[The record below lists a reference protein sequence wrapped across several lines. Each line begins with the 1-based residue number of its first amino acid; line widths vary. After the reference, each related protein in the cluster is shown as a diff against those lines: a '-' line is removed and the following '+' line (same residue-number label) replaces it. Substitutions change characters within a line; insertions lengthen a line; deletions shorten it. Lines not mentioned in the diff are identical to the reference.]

1 MAYFNELPDISY
13 PSLLPTSNKIED
25 RVTVK
30 NIFKR
35 SKLRTDV
42 DQAITAFNYYYIQDG
57 YRPDMVA
64 EEVYDDS
71 ELDWVILTA
80 NNIINIRDQWPLGH
94 NDLHNHIVEKY
105 GSETN
110 ILDIHHYET
119 IKIIDEYNRV
129 ILDGGSKV
137 DANFTF
143 TFVGTVTSSTG
154 SLIKV
159 KFGGSSANTIIP
171 VAAITNYDYENKL
184 NEEKRRIQILKPE
197 FLSVF
202 ITDHQNIM
210 KYTESSDYITNGL
223 KKTYNPRI
231 SGA

>member
-1 MAYFNELPDISY
+1 MPYFNELPDISY

-35 SKLRTDV
+35 SKLRTDI

-64 EEVYDDS
+64 EEIYDDS

-105 GSETN
+105 GSETD

-129 ILDGGSKV
+129 ILDGGSEV

-143 TFVGTVTSSTG
+143 TFVGTVSSTTG

-159 KFGGSSANTIIP
+159 KFGGSSANTITP
-171 VAAITNYDYENKL
+171 VAAITNYDYETKL
-184 NEEKRRIQILKPE
+184 NEEKRRIKILKPQ

-202 ITDHQNIM
+202 MTDHQNIM
-210 KYTESSDYITNGL
+210 KYNDSSDYISNTL
-223 KKTYNPRI
+223 KGTYNPRS
-231 SGA
+231 SGV

>member
-1 MAYFNELPDISY
+1 MPYFNELPDISY

-64 EEVYDDS
+64 EEIYDDS

-143 TFVGTVTSSTG
+143 TFVGTVSSTTG

-159 KFGGSSANTIIP
+159 KFGGSSANTITP
-171 VAAITNYDYENKL
+171 VAAITNYDYETKL
-184 NEEKRRIQILKPE
+184 NEEKRRIKILKPQ

-202 ITDHQNIM
+202 MTDHQNIM
-210 KYTESSDYITNGL
+210 KYNDSSDYISNTL
-223 KKTYNPRI
+223 KGTYNPRS
-231 SGA
+231 SGV

>member
-1 MAYFNELPDISY
+1 MPYFNELPDISY

-35 SKLRTDV
+35 SKLRTDI

-64 EEVYDDS
+64 EEIYDDS

-110 ILDIHHYET
+110 ILDVHHYET

-143 TFVGTVTSSTG
+143 TFVGTVSSTTG

-159 KFGGSSANTIIP
+159 KFGGSSANTITP
-171 VAAITNYDYENKL
+171 VAAITNYDYETKL
-184 NEEKRRIQILKPE
+184 NEEKRRIKILKPQ

-210 KYTESSDYITNGL
+210 KYNDSSDYISNTL
-223 KKTYNPRI
+223 KGTYNPRS
-231 SGA
+231 SGV

>member
-1 MAYFNELPDISY
+1 MPYFNELPDISY

-64 EEVYDDS
+64 EEIYDDS

-80 NNIINIRDQWPLGH
+80 NNIINVRDQWPLGH

-110 ILDIHHYET
+110 VLDIHHYET

-143 TFVGTVTSSTG
+143 TFVGTVSSTTG

-159 KFGGSSANTIIP
+159 KFGGSSANTITP
-171 VAAITNYDYENKL
+171 VAAITNYDYETKL
-184 NEEKRRIQILKPE
+184 NEEKRRIKILKPQ

-202 ITDHQNIM
+202 MTDHQNIM
-210 KYTESSDYITNGL
+210 KYNDSSDYISNTL
-223 KKTYNPRI
+223 KGTYNPRS
-231 SGA
+231 SGV

>member
-1 MAYFNELPDISY
+1 MPYFNELPDISY
-13 PSLLPTSNKIED
+13 PSLLPISNKIED

-64 EEVYDDS
+64 EEIYDDS

-80 NNIINIRDQWPLGH
+80 NNIINVRDQWPLGH

-143 TFVGTVTSSTG
+143 TFVGTVSSTTG

-159 KFGGSSANTIIP
+159 KFGGSSANTITP
-171 VAAITNYDYENKL
+171 VAAITNYDYETKL
-184 NEEKRRIQILKPE
+184 NEEKRKIKILKPQL
-197 FLSVF
+197 LSVF

-210 KYTESSDYITNGL
+210 KYNDSSNYISNTL
-223 KKTYNPRI
+223 KGTYNPRS
-231 SGA
+231 SGV

>member
-1 MAYFNELPDISY
+1 MPYFNELPDISY

-64 EEVYDDS
+64 EEIYDDS

-80 NNIINIRDQWPLGH
+80 NNIINVRDQWPLGH

-143 TFVGTVTSSTG
+143 TFVGTVSSTTG

-159 KFGGSSANTIIP
+159 KFGGSSANTITP
-171 VAAITNYDYENKL
+171 VAAITNYDYETKL
-184 NEEKRRIQILKPE
+184 NEEKRRIKILKPQ

-202 ITDHQNIM
+202 MTDHQNIM
-210 KYTESSDYITNGL
+210 KYNDSSDYISNTL
-223 KKTYNPRI
+223 KGTYNPRS
-231 SGA
+231 SGV

>member
-1 MAYFNELPDISY
+1 MPYFNELPDISY

-35 SKLRTDV
+35 SKLRTDI

-64 EEVYDDS
+64 EEIYDDS

-110 ILDIHHYET
+110 ILDVHHYET

-143 TFVGTVTSSTG
+143 TFVGTVSSTTG

-159 KFGGSSANTIIP
+159 KFGGSSANTITP
-171 VAAITNYDYENKL
+171 VAAITNYDYETKL
-184 NEEKRRIQILKPE
+184 NEEKRRIKILKPQL
-197 FLSVF
+197 LSVF

-210 KYTESSDYITNGL
+210 KYNDSSDYISNTL
-223 KKTYNPRI
+223 KGTYNPRS
-231 SGA
+231 SGV

>member
-1 MAYFNELPDISY
+1 MAYFQELPNISY
-13 PSLLPTSNKIED
+13 PSLLPNINKIED
-25 RVTVK
+25 TISVK
-30 NIFKR
+30 NIFRR

-42 DQAITAFNYYYIQDG
+42 DQTITAFNYYYVKES

-64 EEVYDDS
+64 EEIYNDS
-71 ELDWVILTA
+71 ELDWVVLTS
-80 NNIINIRDQWPLGH
+80 NNIINVRDQWPLGH

-143 TFVGTVTSSTG
+143 TFVGTVSSTTG

-159 KFGGSSANTIIP
+159 KFGGSSANTITP
-171 VAAITNYDYENKL
+171 VAAITNYNYETKL
-184 NEEKRRIQILKPE
+184 NEEKRKIKILKPQ

-210 KYTESSDYITNGL
+210 KYNDSSDYISNTL
-223 KKTYNPRI
+223 KGTYNPRS
-231 SGA
+231 SGV

>member
-1 MAYFNELPDISY
+1 MPYFNELPDISY
-13 PSLLPTSNKIED
+13 PSLLPISNKIED

-64 EEVYDDS
+64 EEIYDDS

-110 ILDIHHYET
+110 ILGVHHYET

-129 ILDGGSKV
+129 ILDGGSEV

-143 TFVGTVTSSTG
+143 TFVGTVSSTTG
-154 SLIKV
+154 GLIKV
-159 KFGGSSANTIIP
+159 KFGGSSANTITP
-171 VAAITNYDYENKL
+171 VAAITNYDYETKL
-184 NEEKRRIQILKPE
+184 NEEKRKIKILKPQ

-210 KYTESSDYITNGL
+210 KYNDSSDYISNTL
-223 KKTYNPRI
+223 KRTYNPRS
-231 SGA
+231 SGV

>member
-1 MAYFNELPDISY
+1 
-13 PSLLPTSNKIED
+13 
-25 RVTVK
+25 
-30 NIFKR
+30 
-35 SKLRTDV
+35 
-42 DQAITAFNYYYIQDG
+42 
-57 YRPDMVA
+57 MVA
-64 EEVYDDS
+64 EEIYDDS

-110 ILDIHHYET
+110 ILDVHHYET

-143 TFVGTVTSSTG
+143 TFVGTVSSTTG

-159 KFGGSSANTIIP
+159 KFGGSSANTITP
-171 VAAITNYDYENKL
+171 VAAITNYDYETKL
-184 NEEKRRIQILKPE
+184 NEEKRRIKILKPQL
-197 FLSVF
+197 LSVF

-210 KYTESSDYITNGL
+210 KYNDSSDYISNTL
-223 KKTYNPRI
+223 KGTYNPRS
-231 SGA
+231 SGV

>member
-1 MAYFNELPDISY
+1 MPYFNELPDISY
-13 PSLLPTSNKIED
+13 PSLLPASNKVED

-42 DQAITAFNYYYIQDG
+42 DQAITAFNFYYVQDG

-64 EEVYDDS
+64 EEIYDDS

-143 TFVGTVTSSTG
+143 TFVGTVSSTTG

-159 KFGGSSANTIIP
+159 KFGGSSANTITP
-171 VAAITNYDYENKL
+171 VAAITNYDYETKL
-184 NEEKRRIQILKPE
+184 NEEKRRIKILKPQ

-210 KYTESSDYITNGL
+210 KYNDSSDYISNTL
-223 KKTYNPRI
+223 KGTYNPRS
-231 SGA
+231 SGV